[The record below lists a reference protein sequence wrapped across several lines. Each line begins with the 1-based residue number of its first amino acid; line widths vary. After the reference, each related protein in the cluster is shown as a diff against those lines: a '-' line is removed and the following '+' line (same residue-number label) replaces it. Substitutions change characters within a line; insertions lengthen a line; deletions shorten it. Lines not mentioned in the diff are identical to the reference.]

1 MIELQ
6 GVGKIF
12 NAGKSNEFKA
22 LSDVDLSID
31 GKGLSVFT
39 GPSGSGK
46 TTLLSIIGC
55 MVRPSTGRVFVNAKE
70 ITSLPERFAAR
81 IRREVFGFV
90 FQDYHLIHGLSVIDN
105 VMLPA
110 YPAGPDFK
118 ELRERARMLIHR
130 VDLTDKEN
138 EKVQYLSGGQRQRTA
153 IARALIN
160 DPEVIIA
167 DEPTAHLDTHLA
179 GKFLEIMT
187 GLKAEGKTILIG
199 SHDPLIFN
207 SPGVDRIIE
216 MRDGKVVRPGETP

>member
-1 MIELQ
+1 
-6 GVGKIF
+6 
-12 NAGKSNEFKA
+12 
-22 LSDVDLSID
+22 
-31 GKGLSVFT
+31 
-39 GPSGSGK
+39 
-46 TTLLSIIGC
+46 
-55 MVRPSTGRVFVNAKE
+55 
-70 ITSLPERFAAR
+70 
-81 IRREVFGFV
+81 
-90 FQDYHLIHGLSVIDN
+90 
-105 VMLPA
+105 
-110 YPAGPDFK
+110 
-118 ELRERARMLIHR
+118 MLIHR